1 MSLLDNS
8 KELDQGNGHG
18 GVCKDDANGDGD
30 GNLEHVG
37 FQVSNIGLG
46 GNRQLV
52 DVSLGGN
59 RQLVDV
65 SLGGN
70 GQLGDVGFDFG
81 DLGLGKAFQLGDVGF
96 DFGDL
101 GLGKAFQLG
110 NIGFDFGDV
119 RLGGDGIAE
128 GIAKRVEMASACG
141 SSNPAALRLR
151 LAFRVSKVTVF
162 IDFPSPYSMMA
173 SACGSSNPAALRL
186 RLAFRVSKVTVFIDF
201 PSPYSLV
208 TINHKGNDQAG
219 K

>member
-1 MSLLDNS
+1 VSLLDNS

-70 GQLGDVGFDFG
+70 RQLVDVSLGGNGQLGDVGFDFG
-81 DLGLGKAFQLGDVGF
+81 DLGLGKAFQLGEY
-96 DFGDL
+96 
-101 GLGKAFQLG
+101 
-110 NIGFDFGDV
+110 
-119 RLGGDGIAE
+119 RL
-128 GIAKRVEMASACG
+128 
-141 SSNPAALRLR
+141 
-151 LAFRVSKVTVF
+151 
-162 IDFPSPYSMMA
+162 
-173 SACGSSNPAALRL
+173 
-186 RLAFRVSKVTVFIDF
+186 
-201 PSPYSLV
+201 
-208 TINHKGNDQAG
+208 
-219 K
+219 